1 MINEV
6 IGTLNDLYVGS
17 QGSAA
22 GCHQPATSRQRLA
35 LDCIRSAVRR
45 FGKPPEWLTG
55 PGALEELRVLS
66 DYAGESATVAP
77 LNFDNVNSL
86 SLPAEGAVPVA
97 LETLGDGAGRTIVDR
112 LHSMMLSSSEGWA
125 RVASEGPR
133 KLCGDLVLRS
143 PKLYVQLLRIRERR
157 NMID

>member
-45 FGKPPEWLTG
+45 FGKPPEGLTG

-77 LNFDNVNSL
+77 LNFYSINQQPL
-86 SLPAEGAVPVA
+86 APVGGRQA
-97 LETLGDGAGRTIVDR
+97 GGTRDAGRW
-112 LHSMMLSSSEGWA
+112 GWPQD
-125 RVASEGPR
+125 S
-133 KLCGDLVLRS
+133 
-143 PKLYVQLLRIRERR
+143 
-157 NMID
+157 